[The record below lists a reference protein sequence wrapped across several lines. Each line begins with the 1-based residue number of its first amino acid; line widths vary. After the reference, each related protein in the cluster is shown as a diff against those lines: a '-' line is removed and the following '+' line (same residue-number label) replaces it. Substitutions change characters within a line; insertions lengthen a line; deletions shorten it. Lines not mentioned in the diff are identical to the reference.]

1 MPELHEDCH
10 RYNVRMRKIALLL
23 LLVTLSAF
31 AASPKKSTKS
41 KTVTP
46 PPPVAIAPDE
56 FAHPMALFLKEL
68 SKNGTR
74 QVTFRATAVGTR
86 FFFEENAGVT
96 VYHFN
101 GTRYVKETFLRGT
114 GLAKAVKQYEGRV

>member
-1 MPELHEDCH
+1 
-10 RYNVRMRKIALLL
+10 MRKIPLLL

-41 KTVTP
+41 KTAAP
-46 PPPVAIAPDE
+46 PPPVAVAPAE
-56 FAHPMALFLKEL
+56 FAHPIALFLKEL
-68 SKNGTR
+68 SQSGAR

-86 FFFEENAGVT
+86 FFFEEIAGVT

-101 GTRYVKETFLRGT
+101 GTKYVKETFLKGAT
-114 GLAKAVKQYEGRV
+114 LSKVVKQYAGRV